1 MRSCT
6 ILTKCSSRQF
16 SQTLLVWK
24 IFSKRPLFLLV
35 YSQFPLSL
43 TCASECHFAGAVTA
57 TPESGWFDLKR
68 REGGKKERREGGR
81 EGGREGRS
89 EGGRE
94 GGGGERDRGR

>member
-6 ILTKCSSRQF
+6 ILTKCSNRQF

-35 YSQFPLSL
+35 YSRFPLSL

-68 REGGKKERREGGR
+68 REGGKKGRREGGR
-81 EGGREGRS
+81 EGGM

-94 GGGGERDRGR
+94 GGERETEGDEEE